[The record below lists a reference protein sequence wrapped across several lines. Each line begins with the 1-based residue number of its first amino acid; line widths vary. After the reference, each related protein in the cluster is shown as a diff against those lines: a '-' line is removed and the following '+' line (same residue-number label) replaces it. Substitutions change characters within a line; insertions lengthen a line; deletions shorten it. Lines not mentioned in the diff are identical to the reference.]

1 MRTQERSS
9 AGARRT
15 AAIAAPTG
23 DRLPSAPRERKPA
36 LAALAVL
43 LVLLGA
49 LGATVLVMRAGDRVE
64 AVALT
69 QRVPQG
75 QPVPDSAIRSVMVAA
90 DSDVKYVRWDQRGLL
105 KKYRSATDLV
115 DGTVLVGSMLT
126 KEKGLARG
134 KSVVG
139 LSLKSGQYPPRLEEG
154 DTVSAYRVGN
164 RQASSGGDSGGS
176 GDSGDDQ
183 GGSGGSGGGA
193 SADAVLADGARVQT
207 IKKETGGTGYS
218 GDLPVSVVVDKGDV
232 AELTA
237 AASNGEVSLVLDSAS
252 GN

>member
-1 MRTQERSS
+1 MRTQERSA
-9 AGARRT
+9 AGANRP

-64 AVALT
+64 AVAIT
-69 QRVPQG
+69 ERVPQG
-75 QPVPDSAIRSVMVAA
+75 QPVPDSAIKSVMVAE
-90 DSDVKYVRWDQRGLL
+90 DSDIKYVRWEQRGLL
-105 KKYRSATDLV
+105 KKYRSAADLV
-115 DGTVLVGSMLT
+115 DGTVLVGTMLT

-134 KSVVG
+134 KAVVG
-139 LSLKSGQYPPRLEEG
+139 LSLKNGQYPPRLEEG

-164 RQASSGGDSGGS
+164 REDSSGSGSDSGQGGAGGSDESASSE
-176 GDSGDDQ
+176 
-183 GGSGGSGGGA
+183 
-193 SADAVLADGARVQT
+193 AVLAESARVQT
-207 IKKETGGTGYS
+207 IKRESGGTGYS
-218 GDLPVSVVVDKGDV
+218 GDLPVSVVVDKADV
-232 AELTA
+232 ADLTA
-237 AASNGEVSLVLDSAS
+237 AASNGEVSLVLDSVN

>member
-1 MRTQERSS
+1 MRTQERSA
-9 AGARRT
+9 AGANRP

-75 QPVPDSAIRSVMVAA
+75 QPVPDSAIKSVMVAE
-90 DSDVKYVRWDQRGLL
+90 DSDVKYVRWEQRGLL

-134 KSVVG
+134 KAVVG
-139 LSLKSGQYPPRLEEG
+139 LSLKNGQYPPRLEEG

-164 RQASSGGDSGGS
+164 REAPSGGGS
-176 GDSGDDQ
+176 DDDQ
-183 GGSGGSGGGA
+183 GGTGGSGGSGDGS
-193 SADAVLADGARVQT
+193 SADAVLAESARVQT
-207 IKKETGGTGYS
+207 IKKESGGTGYS
-218 GDLPVSVVVDKGDV
+218 GDLPVSIVVDKADV

-237 AASNGEVSLVLDSAS
+237 AASNGEVSLVLDSVN